1 MKIVIV
7 ENPRPLTP
15 EHYNDVA
22 NAPLSASLN
31 SGYALAVSRCA
42 GWDAVHLDF
51 TSHAGDAAD
60 LAIPILAEEADLILF
75 HWVYA
80 WGHET
85 VVRDLLA
92 RLRRESAVPL
102 GAFGIFPTL
111 SRQRLLQYAPC
122 LDFILCGEF
131 EDTLADLLQGFGAG
145 GAIGPLPGVALRG
158 QGGAP
163 RQPVDDLDRLPLPDD
178 IGNNR
183 RYASLNM
190 AASRGCFGRC
200 SFCFIRS
207 YYGCG
212 RRRVRPPASL
222 ERELAARLARR
233 RDISSIYFVDPT
245 FVGHGGA
252 ERQRVVEIGRIAKR
266 FGLPFGFET
275 RVDTLDEDI
284 MATLAACG
292 AESVFLGIESGCDS
306 VLQRIG
312 KRIDTEQIRRA
323 VQVVRGSGA
332 RLNLG
337 FIMFEPDTC
346 LAELEENY
354 AFLDGLELLNHHELT
369 ANLLYHNQIV
379 LHGSTAWRRF
389 SREKRLLLDGR
400 LPFEA
405 RYRFRDERVGQ
416 VCAAMGRLS
425 TAYFAG
431 MDGLR
436 GMAGD
441 IGRKGC
447 GVMGDGMHGFSPDDV
462 NALLKEAFRSF
473 CAAAG
478 NRSPHDVAF
487 LEERHR
493 HSLQQMLAIRNSG
506 PDVNAESS
514 GYLISADLPL

>member
-7 ENPRPLTP
+7 ENPRPLTL

-31 SGYALAVSRCA
+31 SGYALAVSRRA
-42 GWDAVHLDF
+42 GWEAVHLDF
-51 TSHAGDAAD
+51 TSHAGDAAGM
-60 LAIPILAEEADLILF
+60 AGRIQSEEADLILF

-85 VVRDLLA
+85 VVRDLLE
-92 RLRRESAVPL
+92 LLCRERAVPL

-111 SRQRLLQYAPC
+111 ARQRLMQYSPH
-122 LDFILCGEF
+122 LDFILNGEF
-131 EDTLADLLQGFGAG
+131 EDTLADLLQDFSA
-145 GAIGPLPGVALRG
+145 ARSIRPLPGVALRDH
-158 QGGAP
+158 
-163 RQPVDDLDRLPLPDD
+163 PVAARPLIGDLAHLPLPDD
-178 IGNNR
+178 VGNNR
-183 RYASLNM
+183 GYPSLNI
-190 AASRGCFGRC
+190 AASRGCFGQC

-222 ERELAARLARR
+222 ERELETRLARR
-233 RDISSIYFVDPT
+233 DIRSIYFVDPT
-245 FVGHGGA
+245 FIGHGGT
-252 ERQRVVEIGRIAKR
+252 ERKRAVEIGRMAQR

-275 RVDTLDEDI
+275 RVDTIDAGVMEI
-284 MATLAACG
+284 LAAHG

-312 KRIDTEQIRRA
+312 KRIGTEQIRRA
-323 VQVVRGSGA
+323 VQTVRRSGV

-354 AFLDGLELLNHHELT
+354 AFLEELELLDHHELT

-379 LHGSTAWRRF
+379 LHGSMAWRRF
-389 SREKRLLLDGR
+389 KREKRLLLDER

-405 RYRFRDERVGQ
+405 RYRFRDERVGL

-425 TAYFAG
+425 AAYFGG
-431 MDGLR
+431 MDTLR
-436 GMAGD
+436 GMTGTAG
-441 IGRKGC
+441 REGC
-447 GVMGDGMHGFSPDDV
+447 GVVGSASHEFSPDDV
-462 NALLKEAFRSF
+462 NALLKEAFQSL

-478 NRSPHDVAF
+478 NLSRQRF
-487 LEERHR
+487 TTLEEGYR
-493 HSLQQMLAIRNSG
+493 HSLLNMLS
-506 PDVNAESS
+506 
-514 GYLISADLPL
+514 